1 MKTVIP
7 NTNSNMEIATYKSGK
22 AGTSICILNLYTNC
36 VMVRI
41 NLAIANEAAPNRVE
55 NNLMGRNDSSNH
67 SHPQMSRNPVSGT
80 TMRFINGAT
89 TGK

>member
-1 MKTVIP
+1 
-7 NTNSNMEIATYKSGK
+7 MEIATYKSGK
-22 AGTSICILNLYTNC
+22 VGTSIYILNLYTNC

-41 NLAIANEAAPNRVE
+41 NLAIANAAAPNRVE

-80 TMRFINGAT
+80 IMRFINGAA
-89 TGK
+89 TGR